1 MPVLILGSG
10 IFAIALAVANILTQ
24 TTLQETIPNYVL
36 SRVTSIY
43 SLASMGL
50 GPIGF
55 ALSGYA
61 AGSLGAR
68 SY

>member
-1 MPVLILGSG
+1 M
-10 IFAIALAVANILTQ
+10 
-24 TTLQETIPNYVL
+24 IPNYVL

-61 AGSLGAR
+61 AGFFGPENVLTIGACSVAVSVALVLTSSSVWGFR
-68 SY
+68 RY